1 MPHTPF
7 HGLMQ
12 PARRPSMQFQQLNQA
27 FQSDPRRILGQALMQ
42 QGASTAPVRTPLQ
55 GLGRLS
61 SALVGAYLQRKAGDA
76 QVERETA
83 MTNQIMGMLPENATA
98 GQRAFVEAYPA
109 AFAQLAGQ
117 RQFAPTTSSDLATLG
132 DFTGVRTTQTDPITG
147 ATSSSIGNLV
157 QRRAAPETFSAL
169 SDKAAQALGLDTSQ
183 GQKYQV
189 SNRSNKVS
197 QIGGRAPTTTVNMT
211 TAPGSKATVGLI
223 EKISE
228 SASSAQQTLG
238 RVDQMLDLLDA
249 GVETGFGEEF
259 LTGMRRVGQL
269 FNPEYQV
276 EEIAGAE
283 AFTANANALI
293 GPLVKQLG
301 SNPTDKDLAFFVTA
315 SPTLSKSIEGNRLL
329 LKALKLSQRREII
342 LNEAA
347 NDFISKNPTLDQEG
361 LSGYSRL
368 QKFLTE
374 VRNTHPVF
382 TQGGKALVA
391 EYQSITGEDPPDPSA
406 GDSAFD
412 ALINQGFI
420 TE

>member
-1 MPHTPF
+1 M
-7 HGLMQ
+7 
-12 PARRPSMQFQQLNQA
+12 
-27 FQSDPRRILGQALMQ
+27 
-42 QGASTAPVRTPLQ
+42 
-55 GLGRLS
+55 
-61 SALVGAYLQRKAGDA
+61 
-76 QVERETA
+76 
-83 MTNQIMGMLPENATA
+83 
-98 GQRAFVEAYPA
+98 
-109 AFAQLAGQ
+109 
-117 RQFAPTTSSDLATLG
+117 
-132 DFTGVRTTQTDPITG
+132 
-147 ATSSSIGNLV
+147 
-157 QRRAAPETFSAL
+157 
-169 SDKAAQALGLDTSQ
+169 
-183 GQKYQV
+183 
-189 SNRSNKVS
+189 
-197 QIGGRAPTTTVNMT
+197 
-211 TAPGSKATVGLI
+211 
-223 EKISE
+223 
-228 SASSAQQTLG
+228 
-238 RVDQMLDLLDA
+238 
-249 GVETGFGEEF
+249 
-259 LTGMRRVGQL
+259 